1 METIP
6 PIYWMIVVG
15 ILTALLA
22 FILYEIG
29 MFVKESRLTLKNVE
43 GITSDTKSVVSTVKN
58 NSRRGKN
65 TIIQPIRGIGQH
77 LCSKWFVAGLKNKQ
91 QSRAN
96 SKV

>member
-43 GITSDTKSVVSTVKN
+43 GITSDTKSVVSTVKTTVEEVN
-58 NSRRGKN
+58 D
-65 TIIQPIRGIGQH
+65 TIIQPIKGIGTTI
-77 LCSKWFVAGLKNKQ
+77 SAVNGFVAGLKGEQTTKQ
-91 QSRAN
+91 S
-96 SKV
+96 

>member
-43 GITSDTKSVVSTVKN
+43 GITSDTKSVVSTVKTTVEEVN
-58 NSRRGKN
+58 D
-65 TIIQPIRGIGQH
+65 TIIQPIKGIGATI
-77 LCSKWFVAGLKNKQ
+77 SAVNGFVAGLKGEQTTKQ
-91 QSRAN
+91 S
-96 SKV
+96 

>member
-43 GITSDTKSVVSTVKN
+43 GITSDTKPVVSTVKTTVEEVN
-58 NSRRGKN
+58 D
-65 TIIQPIRGIGQH
+65 TIIQPIKGIGTTI
-77 LCSKWFVAGLKNKQ
+77 SAVNGFVAGLKGEQTTKQ
-91 QSRAN
+91 S
-96 SKV
+96 

>member
-43 GITSDTKSVVSTVKN
+43 GITLDTKSVVSTVKTTVEEVN
-58 NSRRGKN
+58 D
-65 TIIQPIRGIGQH
+65 TIIQPIKGIGTTI
-77 LCSKWFVAGLKNKQ
+77 SAVNGFVAGLKGEQTTKQ
-91 QSRAN
+91 S
-96 SKV
+96 

>member
-43 GITSDTKSVVSTVKN
+43 GITSDTKSVVSTVKTTVEEVN
-58 NSRRGKN
+58 D
-65 TIIQPIRGIGQH
+65 TIIQPIRGIGTTI
-77 LCSKWFVAGLKNKQ
+77 SAVNGFVAGLKGEQTTKQ
-91 QSRAN
+91 S
-96 SKV
+96 

>member
-6 PIYWMIVVG
+6 PIYWMVVVG

-43 GITSDTKSVVSTVKN
+43 GITSDTKSVVSTVKTTVEEVN
-58 NSRRGKN
+58 D
-65 TIIQPIRGIGQH
+65 TIIQPIKGIGTTI
-77 LCSKWFVAGLKNKQ
+77 SAVNGFVAGLKGEQTTKQ
-91 QSRAN
+91 S
-96 SKV
+96 

>member
-15 ILTALLA
+15 ILVVLLA

-43 GITSDTKSVVSTVKN
+43 GITSDTKSVVSTVKTTVEEVN
-58 NSRRGKN
+58 D
-65 TIIQPIRGIGQH
+65 TIIQPIRGIGTTI
-77 LCSKWFVAGLKNKQ
+77 SAVNGFVAGLKGEQTTKQ
-91 QSRAN
+91 S
-96 SKV
+96 